1 MKKERSGGRGGRR
14 GGGGGR
20 DRGEEEEEPN
30 RRGGGQQRT
39 VARGKRVEGS
49 RLERQPKTGAIRVS
63 VKLQTG
69 FKNISLT
76 STSCPTPTIIDLR
89 IPPLTPSVSALRYE
103 PEPDAYWLLA
113 YRSKRAVSILFRSDS
128 SRATSTIRAFN
139 SFRCRLTTFLNLS
152 ASSSANSLSR
162 TATSLA
168 SDEEP
173 SLNPARPFSS
183 SLRLPLPASP
193 AATPWTII
201 FLRTV
206 ATVRS
211 DRTLCMRKLHTGN
224 MFPRQILRSW
234 SGDGGGE
241 GYPISFWSHSR
252 IASGRGAALPW
263 ACIATTGSRRP
274 PPIVEEKIQDPPALD
289 SDLNGTRK
297 QVRVR
302 RPER

>member
-1 MKKERSGGRGGRR
+1 MDGIADGSLA
-14 GGGGGR
+14 
-20 DRGEEEEEPN
+20 PALAVN
-30 RRGGGQQRT
+30 IAAFFSAA
-39 VARGKRVEGS
+39 AR
-49 RLERQPKTGAIRVS
+49 L
-63 VKLQTG
+63 
-69 FKNISLT
+69 KNLSLMF
-76 STSCPTPTIIDLR
+76 TSCPTPTYPPSFP
-89 IPPLTPSVSALRYE
+89 PPLPPSVSALRHE
-103 PEPDAYWLLA
+103 PEPDAYWRLA
-113 YRSKRAVSILFRSDS
+113 YRNDFHLAFDLSSSILFLSDS

-168 SDEEP
+168 SAEEP
-173 SLNPARPFSS
+173 SLNAARPFSS

-211 DRTLCMRKLHTGN
+211 DRTLCRRKFHTGN

-241 GYPISFWSHSR
+241 G

-297 QVRVR
+297 NVRVR
-302 RPER
+302 GPDR